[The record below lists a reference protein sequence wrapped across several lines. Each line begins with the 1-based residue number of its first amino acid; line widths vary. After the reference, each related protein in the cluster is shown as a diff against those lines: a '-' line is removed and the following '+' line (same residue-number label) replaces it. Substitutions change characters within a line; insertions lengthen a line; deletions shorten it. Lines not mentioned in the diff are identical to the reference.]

1 MTITPS
7 TLRCVLFKQTKS
19 MKKPYQ
25 PLFLFVSLFLLL
37 SSAYA
42 QDYYV
47 SALTGLDTND
57 GLTPGT
63 PLATIQQGADRVNPG
78 GTVFIMN
85 GTYSRTAGPVL
96 HFTRPGTP
104 GGYITFKPFPGHSP
118 VVTATGGA
126 WNAVVV
132 DGSYVVIEG
141 LELEGRNADLTLA
154 GAEESYRQSRQTPAV
169 FNARYNTNGIAMA
182 TVPNINPHHI
192 IIRNCKVHDFP
203 GGGIN
208 VGNGAG
214 AGATAAGPDY
224 VTVEN
229 NEVYNNCW
237 YTMYATSGISVIGPK
252 PVDNVTGYKII
263 IRGNRCYNNFTQV
276 KWRRSNPALDAL
288 SDGNGIILDVN
299 NGSQNRPVY
308 TGRTLVE
315 NNVSYHNGGGGIH
328 AFQAARVDI
337 FNNTAYHNGKVVGY
351 PEIDGQSGS
360 DVRIYNNIMYA
371 RTGGACNLN
380 DAGAVYNHNVYY
392 NGSYF
397 RAGPDD
403 VVADP
408 LFVRPGLDAG
418 ADFRLQAGSPALN
431 TGNGADGFFS
441 AQDITGLARPQGGK
455 PERGAY
461 EFPSGSQNQAITF
474 AELPGLTTGDADYL
488 PQATASSGLPVHYA
502 SSNPEVAVIFNGRIQ
517 AVGGGTTT
525 ITAGQGGDGT
535 YAAAAEVSRPL
546 VVDGTGY
553 GPLPVNGTFE
563 GGTEGW
569 STFAR
574 VPGSIA
580 IAAVPRTSYRG
591 NALEATVP
599 AVASPGSFD
608 LQVMHAMPL
617 VAGRTYT
624 IRFRASTATAA
635 PVDVILQSNQT
646 TNRSFFAIRITAVP
660 TDYTVAYT
668 ATATD
673 AANFLKFM
681 VGKCTAPLYLDDV
694 VITAAPAP
702 VMTIRQGE
710 TVIADNT
717 ATGTASS
724 YDFGAVPFGSAAKV
738 TFSIGNTGARTLN
751 LLYAQKISVTGPG
764 FSLATNV
771 PAPTVAPGG
780 KVTFEV
786 EFRPDSSGTFT
797 GNLTI
802 ANNDPA
808 LNKNPYNFILK
819 ATAPKAGQTLTFADA
834 PALAYGDA
842 GQALAATATSG
853 LPVTYAV
860 LSGPGVITGG
870 NVLSPTG
877 AGDIVVEATQA
888 GNHNYNAAPPVQ
900 RTVTVARKDLLVTAA
915 DQTVTYGDPVPAYT
929 YTLTGFVFGQT
940 AADIA
945 GSPVLRSAYT
955 PATPATES
963 PAIVVETGS
972 LSAPNY
978 NFVPANGKITIRHTF
993 PLFLEAEKAAIRGGN
1008 VVAVFPGFTGSGY
1021 VDHLG
1026 KEADFIQWTANAS
1039 GAGMCRLTFRYALN
1053 NPSQGL
1059 TLTVNGTV
1067 VPAAVPF
1074 AKSGN
1079 WNAWETVSA
1088 GAYLKAGPN
1097 TIRLNGSGI
1106 AGPSID
1112 HLLVESDLYAAG
1124 ARTASPASGQKAGPA
1139 SDTRAGLGVYPVPAR
1154 DQVRVTVA
1162 ARRGA
1167 AVTISL
1173 VDGQGRTHQS
1183 TLHRAAR
1190 DGSNTIA
1197 VDVTTARS
1205 GAYVLRATTAEGS
1218 QSKVIL
1224 IAK

>member
-1 MTITPS
+1 
-7 TLRCVLFKQTKS
+7 
-19 MKKPYQ
+19 MKKHYP
-25 PLFLFVSLFLLL
+25 PLFLWLSLFFTL

-57 GLTPGT
+57 GLTPAT
-63 PLATIQQGADRVNPG
+63 PLATIQQGADLVNPG

-85 GTYSRTAGPVL
+85 GTYRRTAGPVL
-96 HFTRPGTP
+96 HFTRSGTP
-104 GGYITFKPFPGHSP
+104 EGYITFKPLPGHAP
-118 VVTATGGA
+118 VITATGSA

-132 DGSYVVIEG
+132 DGSYVIIEG
-141 LELEGRNADLTLA
+141 LEFEGRNADLTLA

-224 VTVEN
+224 VTLEN

-252 PVDNVTGYKII
+252 PIDNVTGYKIF
-263 IRGNRCYNNFTQV
+263 IRGNKCYNNFTQV

-299 NGSQNRPVY
+299 NGGQNRPVY

-315 NNVSYHNGGGGIH
+315 NNVSYNNGGGGIH
-328 AFQAARVDI
+328 AFQAARIDI

-351 PEIDGQSGS
+351 PEIDGQMGT

-380 DAGAVYNHNVYY
+380 EAGAVYDHNVYY

-397 RAGPDD
+397 RPGAND

-408 LFVRPGLDAG
+408 LFVKPGLDG
-418 ADFRLQAGSPALN
+418 SADFRLQAGSPALN
-431 TGNGADGFFS
+431 TGNGAAGFYG
-441 AQDITGLARPQGGK
+441 AQDITGLARPQGSK

-461 EFPSGSQNQAITF
+461 EFQSGSQDQAITF
-474 AELPGLTTGDADYL
+474 AALPALKAGDADYD
-488 PQATASSGLPVHYA
+488 PQAVASSGLPVHYA
-502 SSNPEVAVIFNGRIQ
+502 SSNPEVAVVFNGKIQ
-517 AVGGGTTT
+517 VVGGGTTT
-525 ITAGQGGDGT
+525 ITAVQGGDGT
-535 YAAAAEVSRPL
+535 YAAAPEVSRPL

-553 GPLPVNGTFE
+553 GPLPVNSTFDN
-563 GGTEGW
+563 GTEGW

-574 VPGSIA
+574 VPGSIS
-580 IAAVPRTSYRG
+580 IAAVPKTGYSG

-599 AVASPGSFD
+599 SVVSPGSFD

-617 VAGRTYT
+617 VTGRTYT
-624 IRFRASTATAA
+624 IRFRASTAAA
-635 PVDVILQSNQT
+635 AQADVILQSNQA

-660 TDYTVAYT
+660 TEYTLSYT
-668 ATATD
+668 ATTTD

-681 VGKCTAPLYLDDV
+681 VGKFTAPLYLDDV
-694 VITAAPAP
+694 TITTTPAPA
-702 VMTIRQGE
+702 MTIRQGE
-710 TVIADNT
+710 TVVADNT
-717 ATGTASS
+717 ATGTTSS
-724 YDFGAVPFGSAAKV
+724 YDFGAVPFGSSRKV
-738 TFSIGNTGARTLN
+738 TFSLENTGGRTLN
-751 LLYAQKISVTGPG
+751 LWYAQKINVTGAG
-764 FSLATNV
+764 FSLAANA

-819 ATAPKAGQTLTFADA
+819 ATAPKAGQTITFAGA
-834 PALAYGDA
+834 PALTYGDA

-853 LPVTYAV
+853 LPVAYAV

-877 AGDIVVEATQA
+877 AGDIVIEATQA

-900 RTVTVARKDLLVTAA
+900 RTVTVARKDLRVTAA
-915 DQTVTYGDPVPAYT
+915 DQTLTYGDAIPAYT
-929 YTLTGFVFGQT
+929 YTLTGFVPGQT
-940 AADIA
+940 VADIT
-945 GSPVLRSAYT
+945 GSPVLRSAYM

-972 LSAPNY
+972 LRADNY
-978 NFVPANGKITIRHTF
+978 HFVPVNGKITIRHTF
-993 PLFLEAEKAAIRGGN
+993 PLLLEAEEAAIRGGN

-1026 KEADFIQWTANAS
+1026 KEADFIQWTADAS
-1039 GAGMCRLTFRYALN
+1039 GAGLCRLTFRYALN

-1067 VPAAVPF
+1067 VQAAVPF

-1079 WNAWETVSA
+1079 WNTWETVSVA
-1088 GAYLKAGPN
+1088 AYLNAGPN

-1112 HLLVESDLYAAG
+1112 HLLVESSLYAPG
-1124 ARTASPASGQKAGPA
+1124 ARTASREPGSQPNGGPA
-1139 SDTRAGLGVYPVPAR
+1139 LATQSGIQVYPVPAR

-1162 ARRGA
+1162 ARREA
-1167 AVTISL
+1167 AITISL
-1173 VDGQGRTHQS
+1173 ADPQGRVHQS
-1183 TLHRAAR
+1183 TAYVA
-1190 DGSNTIA
+1190 GQEGANTVA
-1197 VDVTTARS
+1197 VDVKTIRS

-1218 QSKVIL
+1218 QSKMIL
-1224 IAK
+1224 IAR